1 MAKKKKLVKLSLGEF
16 RLMAILWERGPL
28 TLAETY
34 EFRPAQTAYSTIQTQ
49 LNRLVEKGAVS
60 RTKKRPMKYRAV
72 IEPQEAADRV
82 LDLLVQSIGGGS
94 IVPLVT
100 QLLQNSSL
108 TPADAKLLKQMIDDV
123 TIKPVKAT
131 KRVVRKKKSVEK
143 S

>member
-1 MAKKKKLVKLSLGEF
+1 MAKKKKFVKLSLGEF

-34 EFRPAQTAYSTIQTQ
+34 EFRPVQTAYSTIQTQ

-72 IEPQEAADRV
+72 IDPQEAADRV

-94 IVPLVT
+94 VVPLIA
-100 QLLQNSSL
+100 QLLAISPL
-108 TPADAKLLKQMIDDV
+108 APADAKTLKQMIDQA
-123 TIKPVKAT
+123 TLKPTKAKKT
-131 KRVVRKKKSVEK
+131 ASRKKKAT
-143 S
+143 